1 MEAQAPN
8 KPRNPKALRAPGL
21 TVTPMQAA
29 ELMGVHRAT
38 LYRWLERG
46 LFPQPT
52 MKAGRTVR
60 WSRELV
66 EKFAREGLL
75 A

>member
-1 MEAQAPN
+1 MEAKAPTQ
-8 KPRNPKALRAPGL
+8 PRNETAPRARGL
-21 TVTPMQAA
+21 TVTPKQTA
-29 ELMGVHRAT
+29 ELLGVHRAT

-66 EKFAREGLL
+66 EKFAREGLP